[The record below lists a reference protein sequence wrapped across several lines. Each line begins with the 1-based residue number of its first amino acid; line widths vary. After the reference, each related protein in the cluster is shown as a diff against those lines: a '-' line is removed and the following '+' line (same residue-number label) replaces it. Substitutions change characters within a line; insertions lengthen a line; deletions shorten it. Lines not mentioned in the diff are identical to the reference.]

1 MIWLHKICM
10 SESKYD
16 FHKEFFLLKFIKYKF
31 YINLNVKNGF
41 KHTLS
46 FPKPCENI
54 LLLTGVHEKLS
65 GCWYN

>member
-1 MIWLHKICM
+1 M

-16 FHKEFFLLKFIKYKF
+16 FHQELFLLKFIKYKF
-31 YINLNVKNGF
+31 YIHSNVKNEF

-54 LLLTGVHEKLS
+54 LLLTGVLEKLS
-65 GCWYN
+65 GCRYN